1 MDTGSKSLAQL
12 AEEGKEKK
20 YVTLDVGSKVSG
32 YTRDYLERLCRLH
45 KVEYLLREN
54 DEHAIELESLLRETH
69 TILLSY
75 EGVDFVDRSTLRE
88 ESAGGASLSSEQV
101 DTMYDGAAPSRPEF
115 VKQVPRFGES
125 HDLNARLSADNPFAY
140 VGRSVISDGTSPDP
154 ALKKEVRVPVGITGE
169 SSSPKEGTSSM
180 GASLLK
186 EIPAPPPP
194 PPPPPASSAI
204 PPVDRPHSEA
214 SHPSLHL
221 SISDLDQEEELT
233 VHAHEE
239 HTTLENTQG
248 SPRVDAITMSSP
260 ASDTTT
266 LDEWDRLLFGGEKAA
281 RDISPSSSLS
291 EISTPSLPESA
302 PRVTPV
308 TLNPSETSLPEQEH
322 APFLPLA
329 DRPSVYRPIKTSVD
343 ASVHHDDAPLL
354 PPLTKDSL
362 PPRAET
368 RVSAFVPPPGQRVVV
383 FEPKVGMKLPPQFEK
398 RRVDPLISPLPKPGA
413 EAIPKAPER
422 TMSAQNDQAL
432 ADDPGSL
439 ANSVASS
446 GSSSLSASLPTSTPS
461 PLSVDTRLPS
471 PFSVSSSMGN
481 TLSHE
486 IASREPHELL
496 PHVDHSL
503 APRGSFGM
511 IVSGALG
518 IVGMVVFGG
527 ALLGRLGVDL
537 NSTLYVASVGSE
549 MGSGELEFPEKEQ
562 SPYLKGFFELLNAHR
577 APAPLE
583 APPDLSQSTSTSET
597 IEE

>member
-32 YTRDYLERLCRLH
+32 YTRDYLERLCRLR

-75 EGVDFVDRSTLRE
+75 EGVDFVDRSTLRK
-88 ESAGGASLSSEQV
+88 ESAGDASSSPKQTETT
-101 DTMYDGAAPSRPEF
+101 DDGATPSRPEF

-154 ALKKEVRVPVGITGE
+154 SSKKEVRVPVGITNE
-169 SSSPKEGTSSM
+169 SSSPKEISSPE
-180 GASLLK
+180 SLLLK
-186 EIPAPPPP
+186 EVPPPP
-194 PPPPPASSAI
+194 PPPPPPTPSMLAPATDSL
-204 PPVDRPHSEA
+204 RPES

-221 SISDLDQEEELT
+221 SISDLDQEEELV
-233 VHAHEE
+233 VHAHQEDDVP
-239 HTTLENTQG
+239 ENTQE
-248 SPRVDAITMSSP
+248 PHNADRATVLPSSP
-260 ASDTTT
+260 ETVAP
-266 LDEWDRLLFGGEKAA
+266 LDEWDSLLFGGEKVVHDTSPVSSVSEIPAVILPETA
-281 RDISPSSSLS
+281 PSS
-291 EISTPSLPESA
+291 A
-302 PRVTPV
+302 GPV
-308 TLNPSETSLPEQEH
+308 SNEAFVPEQEY

-354 PPLTKDSL
+354 PPLSKETL
-362 PPRAET
+362 PPRAPT
-368 RVSAFVPPPGQRVVV
+368 RVSTFVPPSGQKVVV
-383 FEPKVGMKLPPQFEK
+383 FDPKGGVKLPPQFEK
-398 RRVDPLISPLPKPGA
+398 RRIDPLISPSPKPGS

-422 TMSAQNDQAL
+422 MMNAQDDQTVANDSDPL
-432 ADDPGSL
+432 AP
-439 ANSVASS
+439 SVTSS
-446 GSSSLSASLPTSTPS
+446 GSTSLSASLPTRTPS
-461 PLSVDTRLPS
+461 PLHVDGRLPS
-471 PFSVSSSMGN
+471 PFSPSSSIGN

-486 IASREPHELL
+486 LVSREAHELL
-496 PHVDHSL
+496 PYVDHSL

-527 ALLGRLGVDL
+527 VLLGNLGVDL

-549 MGSGELEFPEKEQ
+549 AGNRGDLEFPEKEEG
-562 SPYLKGFFELLNAHR
+562 SYLKGFFELLNSRHES
-577 APAPLE
+577 APLE
-583 APPDLSQSTSTSET
+583 APPESLQSTSTPE
-597 IEE
+597 IAEE